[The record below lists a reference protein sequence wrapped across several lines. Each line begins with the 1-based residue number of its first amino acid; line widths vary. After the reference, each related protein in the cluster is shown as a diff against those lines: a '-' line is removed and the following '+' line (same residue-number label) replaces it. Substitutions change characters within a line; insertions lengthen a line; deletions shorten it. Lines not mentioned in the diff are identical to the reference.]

1 LCTVNSTRATNIQ
14 EEDACV
20 SLKLK
25 GKTFNI
31 SGDKTGPM
39 AQDLNFVLGPWK
51 FQKTVAPL
59 TTEILNISYALLV
72 AVHQAILMGY

>member
-39 AQDLNFVLGPWK
+39 AQDLNFVLGP
-51 FQKTVAPL
+51 
-59 TTEILNISYALLV
+59 
-72 AVHQAILMGY
+72 